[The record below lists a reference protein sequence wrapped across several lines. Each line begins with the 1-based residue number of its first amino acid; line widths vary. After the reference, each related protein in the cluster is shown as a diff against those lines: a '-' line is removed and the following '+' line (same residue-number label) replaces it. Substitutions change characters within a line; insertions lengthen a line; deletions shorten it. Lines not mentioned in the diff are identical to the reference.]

1 MSRGVD
7 DALARE
13 LADLAA
19 LVRLAPL
26 MTDYLPNTARELR
39 PAALAAVIDEIVV
52 GSRTVLVE
60 CGCGSSSVILAR
72 LLARRGFGHLLSI
85 EHDERTAAYVA
96 SQLRREGLEHVA
108 RVVFAPLEDH
118 PAALGALHWYA
129 PRRVHDE
136 VAAYVERFGL
146 VDLLL
151 VDGPASRDAGWEMVR
166 YPALP
171 VLRGV
176 LAPGAAVLADDAGRP
191 GERAVL
197 AKWSEEFGLRFRVS
211 ERTLLAVAGALA

>member
-1 MSRGVD
+1 MD
-7 DALARE
+7 DALARD

-26 MTDYLPNTARELR
+26 TTDYLPNTAHELR
-39 PAALAAVIDEIVV
+39 PAALAAVVDEIVV

-60 CGCGSSSVILAR
+60 CGCGSSSVIIAR

-96 SQLRREGLEHVA
+96 SQLRRESLGHVA
-108 RVVFAPLEDH
+108 RVVFAPLEKH
-118 PAALGALHWYA
+118 PAALGALRWYA
-129 PRRVHDE
+129 PRLVHDE
-136 VAAYVERFGL
+136 VAAHVERFGL

-151 VDGPASRDAGWEMVR
+151 VDGPVSRDAGGELVR

-197 AKWSEEFGLRFRVS
+197 ARWSEEFGLRFRLAD
-211 ERTLLAVAGALA
+211 RTLLAVASALA